1 MILKPN
7 FNSEVDA
14 YREEDYLIEV
24 PRECELDD
32 VESIHGFIEHDNF
45 IIPYIDIEKHVFAKV
60 VDDVLKLIHAQ
71 LMKLNENERQLNAI
85 LVVGGFGKS
94 NYLLRKI
101 QDRFGQKLIGAE
113 VIGKP
118 PDGDLA
124 ICKGAVSFG
133 LDPRLV
139 TEGMT
144 RFSYG
149 LQVKDKL
156 SQRPD
161 DPKQKIVGH
170 DGNIY
175 CQNVFSLIV
184 SKESSLKKGHVYVQ
198 KVHVT
203 YPNDP
208 VFGKIWLI

>member
-1 MILKPN
+1 MLLQPN
-7 FNSEVDA
+7 FNSEIDA
-14 YREEDYLIEV
+14 YREEDYHIEV
-24 PRECELDD
+24 PRECELDY
-32 VESIHGFIEHDNF
+32 VESIQGFIEHDDF
-45 IIPYIDIEKHVFAKV
+45 IIPYIDIEKHVFTPV
-60 VDDVLKLIHAQ
+60 VNAVLDLIHAQ
-71 LMKLNENERQLNAI
+71 LKKLPDGKQQLDAI

-94 NYLLRKI
+94 NYLLKKI
-101 QDRFGQKLIGAE
+101 QDRFGQKPIGAE

-118 PDGDLA
+118 PNGDLA

-156 SQRPD
+156 SRKPD
-161 DPKQKIVGH
+161 DPKQKIIGH